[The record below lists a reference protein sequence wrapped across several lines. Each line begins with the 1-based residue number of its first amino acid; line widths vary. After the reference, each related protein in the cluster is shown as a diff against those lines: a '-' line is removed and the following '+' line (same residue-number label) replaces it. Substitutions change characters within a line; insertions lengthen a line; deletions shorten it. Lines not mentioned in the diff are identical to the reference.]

1 MTIEKIILKEKEIAE
16 EFQKIVDTH
25 IVNEVMSLEE
35 LYCNDTEFINEELKR
50 YKNMANYHNTI
61 ANTMNKYQKIQEI
74 ISKYGNVGTS
84 FICIDKIRE
93 VIEDGND

>member
-1 MTIEKIILKEKEIAE
+1 
-16 EFQKIVDTH
+16 
-25 IVNEVMSLEE
+25 
-35 LYCNDTEFINEELKR
+35 
-50 YKNMANYHNTI
+50 MANYHNTI